1 MDFNLPLLLFNLT
14 VHNFGNESDVGC
26 AARRESG
33 CQPLLTVHLTAGP
46 AVLAL
51 PQHVQGFAHSALIAS
66 LVSWTSVR
74 K

>member
-46 AVLAL
+46 AVL
-51 PQHVQGFAHSALIAS
+51 QHVQGFAHSALIAS